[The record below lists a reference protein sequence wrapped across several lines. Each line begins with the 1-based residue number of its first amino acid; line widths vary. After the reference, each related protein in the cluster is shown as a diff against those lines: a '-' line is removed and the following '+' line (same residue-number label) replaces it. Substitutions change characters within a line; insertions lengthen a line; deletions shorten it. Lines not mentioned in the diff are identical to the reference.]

1 MIAARASTPG
11 QLMILVDTNIPLR
24 IAQIGHPHP
33 DALKH
38 SPALELPDLL
48 EMSKTVV
55 RYFGTIPA

>member
-1 MIAARASTPG
+1 
-11 QLMILVDTNIPLR
+11 MILVDTNIPLR

-48 EMSKTVV
+48 ELSKTAV